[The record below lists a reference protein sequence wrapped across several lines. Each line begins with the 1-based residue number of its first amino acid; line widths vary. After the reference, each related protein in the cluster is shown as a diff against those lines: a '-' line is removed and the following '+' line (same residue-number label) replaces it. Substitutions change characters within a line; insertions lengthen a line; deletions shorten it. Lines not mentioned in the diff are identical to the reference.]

1 MLPWRLA
8 SVAAGNPHALVEA
21 EEDPCLENPHALVD
35 AGARRGAQEALGESF
50 RMPML
55 LSGMCARLG
64 GAWGANLTAAKNTM
78 AAALADRSQSKV

>member
-1 MLPWRLA
+1 MLSWSR
-8 SVAAGNPHALVEA
+8 
-21 EEDPCLENPHALVD
+21 
-35 AGARRGAQEALGESF
+35 GARRGAQEALHVV